1 MTYLYHI
8 DEFDIL
14 QDSKHDAVQPIEH
27 QHISIKK
34 KRATFLYLKTDKI
47 QRLNYHGGY
56 EHMIKKTINKISK
69 KMVLIAGALLLIA
82 SPLTYAQNWPTK
94 PIKLIIPFAAGGT
107 TDILGR
113 LLAQQLTKDLGQ
125 NVIVENKPG
134 AGGNIAAEFVAQSA
148 ADGYTIMLASGSM
161 LTVNP
166 NLYKKLPVNYA
177 KDFVY
182 ITNVASGP
190 MLLSVS
196 TKIPV
201 KNMAEFIAYA
211 KTKDLNFGSAGIG
224 SQVHMAAENFTYSA
238 NIPATHVPYKG
249 ESAAINDLV
258 AGQIDFMVGNLTA
271 ATGFAKNGQIK
282 PLAVTSLKRSKQLP
296 DVPTVAEAGIPGFE
310 STGWFGLIAPANTPQ
325 VITEKIYAATVKAVN
340 SEALRASLDL
350 NGLTAVVNNQKD
362 FESQVKAES
371 IVWEK
376 VIKGRNIS
384 AQ

>member
-1 MTYLYHI
+1 M
-8 DEFDIL
+8 F
-14 QDSKHDAVQPIEH
+14 KIEKYKL
-27 QHISIKK
+27 S
-34 KRATFLYLKTDKI
+34 R
-47 QRLNYHGGY
+47 RL
-56 EHMIKKTINKISK
+56 
-69 KMVLIAGALLLIA
+69 VLLAGALTLALPQLA
-82 SPLTYAQNWPTK
+82 TAQSWPTK

-125 NVIVENKPG
+125 NVIVENKGG
-134 AGGNIAAEFVAQSA
+134 AGGNIAAEFVAQSP

-166 NLYKKLPVNYA
+166 NLYKKLPVDYA

-196 TKIPV
+196 KKMPV
-201 KNMAEFIAYA
+201 KNFAEFVAYA

-224 SQVHMAAENFTYSA
+224 SQVQMAGENLTYA
-238 NIPATHVPYKG
+238 AKIPATHVPYKG

-258 AGQIDFMVGNLTA
+258 SGQIDFMVGNLTA

-282 PLAVTSLKRSKQLP
+282 PLAVTSAKRVQQLP

-310 STGWFGLIAPANTPQ
+310 STGWFGLVAPANTPNA
-325 VITEKIYAATVKAVN
+325 ITEKIYNATVKAVS
-340 SEALRASLDL
+340 SEAMKKSLDL
-350 NGLTAVVNNQKD
+350 NGLTAVVNSQKD
-362 FESQVKAES
+362 FESQVKSES
-371 IVWEK
+371 GVWEK

-384 AQ
+384 TQ

>member
-1 MTYLYHI
+1 M
-8 DEFDIL
+8 F
-14 QDSKHDAVQPIEH
+14 K
-27 QHISIKK
+27 QHISKLGKK
-34 KRATFLYLKTDKI
+34 IL
-47 QRLNYHGGY
+47 
-56 EHMIKKTINKISK
+56 
-69 KMVLIAGALLLIA
+69 LIAGSLALLA
-82 SPLTYAQNWPTK
+82 SPFASAQNWPTK
-94 PIKLIIPFAAGGT
+94 PIKLVIPFAAGGT

-134 AGGNIAAEFVAQSA
+134 AGGNIAAEYVAQSP

-166 NLYKKLPVNYA
+166 SLYKKLPVNYA

-190 MLLSVS
+190 MLVSVN
-196 TKIPV
+196 TKLPV
-201 KNMAEFIAYA
+201 KNFAEFIAYA

-224 SQVHMAAENFTYSA
+224 SQVHMAAENLTYSA

-249 ESAAINDLV
+249 ESAALNDLV

-271 ATGFAKNGQIK
+271 ATGFAKAGQIK

-296 DVPTVAEAGIPGFE
+296 DVPTVAESGMPGFE
-310 STGWFGLIAPANTPQ
+310 STGWFGLVAPANTPRA
-325 VITEKIYAATVKAVN
+325 ITDKIYAATVKAMN

-350 NGLTAVVNNQKD
+350 NGLTTVVNNQKD
-362 FESQVKAES
+362 FETQVKAETF
-371 IVWEK
+371 VWEK

>member
-1 MTYLYHI
+1 M
-8 DEFDIL
+8 FK
-14 QDSKHDAVQPIEH
+14 QS
-27 QHISIKK
+27 
-34 KRATFLYLKTDKI
+34 
-47 QRLNYHGGY
+47 
-56 EHMIKKTINKISK
+56 ISK
-69 KMVLIAGALLLIA
+69 LGKKITLIVGAFTLLA
-82 SPLTYAQNWPTK
+82 SPLAMAQNWPTK

-134 AGGNIAAEFVAQSA
+134 AGGNIAAEFVAQSP

-166 NLYKKLPVNYA
+166 SLYKRLPVNYA

-190 MLLSVS
+190 MLVSVS
-196 TKIPV
+196 TKLPV
-201 KNMAEFIAYA
+201 KTLGEFIAYA

-224 SQVHMAAENFTYSA
+224 SQVHMAAENLTYSA

-282 PLAVTSLKRSKQLP
+282 PLAVTSSKRAKQLP

-310 STGWFGLIAPANTPQ
+310 STGWFGLVAPASTPKI
-325 VITEKIYAATVKAVN
+325 ITDKIYAATVKAVN

-350 NGLTAVVNNQKD
+350 NGLTAVVNNQKE
-362 FESQVKAES
+362 FESQIKAES
-371 IVWEK
+371 AVWDK

>member
-1 MTYLYHI
+1 MLSMMKKYFRKLGGA
-8 DEFDIL
+8 IL
-14 QDSKHDAVQPIEH
+14 LV
-27 QHISIKK
+27 
-34 KRATFLYLKTDKI
+34 
-47 QRLNYHGGY
+47 
-56 EHMIKKTINKISK
+56 
-69 KMVLIAGALLLIA
+69 AGSLMMLA
-82 SPLTYAQNWPTK
+82 SPLAHAQNWPTK

-113 LLAQQLTKDLGQ
+113 LLAQQLSKDLGQ

-134 AGGNIAAEFVAQSA
+134 AGGNIAAEFVAQSP

-190 MLLSVS
+190 MLVSVNS
-196 TKIPV
+196 KLPV
-201 KNMAEFIAYA
+201 KNLAEFIAYA

-224 SQVHMAAENFTYSA
+224 SQVHMAGENLTYA
-238 NIPATHVPYKG
+238 AGIPATHVPYKG

-282 PLAVTSLKRSKQLP
+282 PLAVTSQKRSKQLP

-310 STGWFGLIAPANTPQ
+310 STGWFGLVAPANTPK
-325 VITEKIYAATVKAVN
+325 VITDKIYAATVKAVN
-340 SEALRASLDL
+340 SEAMRNSLDL

-371 IVWEK
+371 ASWEK

>member
-1 MTYLYHI
+1 M
-8 DEFDIL
+8 F
-14 QDSKHDAVQPIEH
+14 K
-27 QHISIKK
+27 QHISKLGKK
-34 KRATFLYLKTDKI
+34 FL
-47 QRLNYHGGY
+47 
-56 EHMIKKTINKISK
+56 
-69 KMVLIAGALLLIA
+69 LIAGSLALLA
-82 SPLTYAQNWPTK
+82 SPFASAQNWPTK
-94 PIKLIIPFAAGGT
+94 PIKLVIPFAAGGT

-134 AGGNIAAEFVAQSA
+134 AGGNIAAEYVAQSL

-166 NLYKKLPVNYA
+166 SLYKKLPVNYA

-190 MLLSVS
+190 MLVSVN
-196 TKIPV
+196 TKLPV
-201 KNMAEFIAYA
+201 KNFAEFIAYA

-224 SQVHMAAENFTYSA
+224 SQVHMAAENLTYSA

-249 ESAAINDLV
+249 ESAALNDLV

-271 ATGFAKNGQIK
+271 ATGFAKAGQIK

-296 DVPTVAEAGIPGFE
+296 DVPTVAESGMPGFE
-310 STGWFGLIAPANTPQ
+310 STGWFGLVAPANTPRA
-325 VITEKIYAATVKAVN
+325 ITDKIYAATVKAVN

-362 FESQVKAES
+362 FETQVKAETV
-371 IVWEK
+371 VWEK

>member
-1 MTYLYHI
+1 M
-8 DEFDIL
+8 FK
-14 QDSKHDAVQPIEH
+14 QD
-27 QHISIKK
+27 
-34 KRATFLYLKTDKI
+34 
-47 QRLNYHGGY
+47 
-56 EHMIKKTINKISK
+56 ISK
-69 KMVLIAGALLLIA
+69 LGKKFLLIAGSLALLA
-82 SPLTYAQNWPTK
+82 SPLANAQNWPTK
-94 PIKLIIPFAAGGT
+94 PIKLVIPFAAGGT

-134 AGGNIAAEFVAQSA
+134 AGGNIAAEYVAQSA

-166 NLYKKLPVNYA
+166 SLYKKLPVNYA

-196 TKIPV
+196 NKIPV
-201 KNMAEFIAYA
+201 KNIAEFIAYA

-224 SQVHMAAENFTYSA
+224 SQVHMAEENFTYTA
-238 NIPATHVPYKG
+238 GIPATHVPYKG
-249 ESAAINDLV
+249 ESAALNDLV

-271 ATGFAKNGQIK
+271 AAGFAKAGQIK

-296 DVPTVAEAGIPGFE
+296 DVPTVAESAIPGFE
-310 STGWFGLIAPANTPQ
+310 STGWFGLVAPANTPK
-325 VITEKIYAATVKAVN
+325 VITDKIYVATVKAVN
-340 SEALRASLDL
+340 SEALRTSLDL
-350 NGLTAVVNNQKD
+350 NGLTAVVNNQKE

-371 IVWEK
+371 VAWEK

>member
-1 MTYLYHI
+1 M
-8 DEFDIL
+8 FK
-14 QDSKHDAVQPIEH
+14 QS
-27 QHISIKK
+27 ISNLGKK
-34 KRATFLYLKTDKI
+34 IA
-47 QRLNYHGGY
+47 
-56 EHMIKKTINKISK
+56 
-69 KMVLIAGALLLIA
+69 LICGAITLLA
-82 SPLTYAQNWPTK
+82 SPLAMAQNWPTK

-125 NVIVENKPG
+125 NVVVENKPG

-166 NLYKKLPVNYA
+166 SLYKRLPVNYA

-190 MLLSVS
+190 MLVSVS
-196 TKIPV
+196 TKLPV
-201 KNMAEFIAYA
+201 KTLGEFIAYA

-224 SQVHMAAENFTYSA
+224 SQVHMAAENLTYSA

-282 PLAVTSLKRSKQLP
+282 PLAVTSSKRAKQLP

-310 STGWFGLIAPANTPQ
+310 STGWFGLVAPASTPKT
-325 VITEKIYAATVKAVN
+325 ITDKIYAATVKAVN

-350 NGLTAVVNNQKD
+350 NGLTAVVNNQKE

-371 IVWEK
+371 IVWDK

>member
-1 MTYLYHI
+1 MFKQSI
-8 DEFDIL
+8 
-14 QDSKHDAVQPIEH
+14 SKH
-27 QHISIKK
+27 IKK
-34 KRATFLYLKTDKI
+34 
-47 QRLNYHGGY
+47 
-56 EHMIKKTINKISK
+56 
-69 KMVLIAGALLLIA
+69 LIWVVGALVLMTSPIA
-82 SPLTYAQNWPTK
+82 YAQNWPTK
-94 PIKLIIPFAAGGT
+94 PIKLVIPFAAGGT

-113 LLAQQLTKDLGQ
+113 LLAQQLSKDLGQ

-134 AGGNIAAEFVAQSA
+134 AGGNIAAEYVAQSP

-196 TKIPV
+196 TKLPV
-201 KNMAEFIAYA
+201 KNLAEFIAYA

-224 SQVHMAAENFTYSA
+224 SQVHMAEENLTYTA
-238 NIPATHVPYKG
+238 GIPATHVPYKG
-249 ESAAINDLV
+249 ESAALNDLV

-271 ATGFAKNGQIK
+271 ATGFAKAGQIK

-296 DVPTVAEAGIPGFE
+296 DIPTVSEAGIPGFE
-310 STGWFGLIAPANTPQ
+310 STGWFGLVAPASTPKA
-325 VITEKIYAATVKAVN
+325 ITEKIYAATVKAVN
-340 SEALRASLDL
+340 SEALKTSLDL
-350 NGLTAVVNNQKD
+350 NGLTAVVNNQKE

-371 IVWEK
+371 QVWEK
-376 VIKGRNIS
+376 VIKGRNLS

>member
-1 MTYLYHI
+1 M
-8 DEFDIL
+8 F
-14 QDSKHDAVQPIEH
+14 KIEKYKF
-27 QHISIKK
+27 S
-34 KRATFLYLKTDKI
+34 R
-47 QRLNYHGGY
+47 RL
-56 EHMIKKTINKISK
+56 
-69 KMVLIAGALLLIA
+69 VLIAGV
-82 SPLTYAQNWPTK
+82 LTFAVPQLATAQSWPTK

-125 NVIVENKPG
+125 NVIVENKGG
-134 AGGNIAAEFVAQSA
+134 AGGNIAAEFVAQSP

-166 NLYKKLPVNYA
+166 NLYKKLPVNYS
-177 KDFVY
+177 KDFVN

-190 MLLSVS
+190 MMLSVS
-196 TKIPV
+196 NKTPV
-201 KNMAEFIAYA
+201 KNLNEFITYA

-224 SQVHMAAENFTYSA
+224 SQVHMAGENLTYAA

-282 PLAVTSLKRSKQLP
+282 PIAVTSAKRVKQLP
-296 DVPTVAEAGIPGFE
+296 DVPTVAESGIPGFE
-310 STGWFGLIAPANTPQ
+310 STGWFGLVAPAGTPKA
-325 VITEKIYAATVKAVN
+325 ITDKIYAATVKAVN
-340 SEALRASLDL
+340 SEAMKKSLDM
-350 NGLTAVVNNQKD
+350 NGLTPVVNTQDEFNAQI
-362 FESQVKAES
+362 KAES
-371 IVWEK
+371 ANWEK

-384 AQ
+384 TQ

>member
-1 MTYLYHI
+1 MMKKYFRKLGGA
-8 DEFDIL
+8 IL
-14 QDSKHDAVQPIEH
+14 LV
-27 QHISIKK
+27 
-34 KRATFLYLKTDKI
+34 
-47 QRLNYHGGY
+47 
-56 EHMIKKTINKISK
+56 
-69 KMVLIAGALLLIA
+69 AGSLMMLA
-82 SPLTYAQNWPTK
+82 SPLAHAQNWPTK

-113 LLAQQLTKDLGQ
+113 LLAQQLSKDLGQ

-134 AGGNIAAEFVAQSA
+134 AGGNIAAEFVAQSP

-190 MLLSVS
+190 MLVSVNS
-196 TKIPV
+196 KLPV
-201 KNMAEFIAYA
+201 KNLAEFIAYA

-224 SQVHMAAENFTYSA
+224 SQVHMAGENLTYA
-238 NIPATHVPYKG
+238 AGIPATHVPYKG

-282 PLAVTSLKRSKQLP
+282 PLAVTSQKRSKQLP

-310 STGWFGLIAPANTPQ
+310 STGWFGLVAPANTPK
-325 VITEKIYAATVKAVN
+325 VITDKIYAATVKAVN
-340 SEALRASLDL
+340 SEAMRNSLDL

-371 IVWEK
+371 ASWEK

>member
-1 MTYLYHI
+1 MFKSNYMEIVRMIRKY
-8 DEFDIL
+8 F
-14 QDSKHDAVQPIEH
+14 SKLGSV
-27 QHISIKK
+27 
-34 KRATFLYLKTDKI
+34 FLFTL
-47 QRLNYHGGY
+47 
-56 EHMIKKTINKISK
+56 
-69 KMVLIAGALLLIA
+69 GALALLT
-82 SPLTYAQNWPTK
+82 SPLANAQNWPTK

-113 LLAQQLTKDLGQ
+113 LLAQQLSKDLGQ

-134 AGGNIAAEFVAQSA
+134 AGGNIAAEFVAQSP

-190 MLLSVS
+190 MLVSVNP
-196 TKIPV
+196 KLPV
-201 KNMAEFIAYA
+201 KNLAEFIAYA

-224 SQVHMAAENFTYSA
+224 SQVHMAGENFTYSA
-238 NIPATHVPYKG
+238 GIPATHVPYKG

-310 STGWFGLIAPANTPQ
+310 STGWFGLVAPANTPK

-340 SEALRASLDL
+340 SEAMRTSLDL
-350 NGLTAVVNNQKD
+350 NGLTAVINNQKD
-362 FESQVKAES
+362 FESQVKSES
-371 IVWEK
+371 TAWEK

>member
-1 MTYLYHI
+1 MFKQAI
-8 DEFDIL
+8 
-14 QDSKHDAVQPIEH
+14 SKH
-27 QHISIKK
+27 IKK
-34 KRATFLYLKTDKI
+34 
-47 QRLNYHGGY
+47 
-56 EHMIKKTINKISK
+56 
-69 KMVLIAGALLLIA
+69 LIWVVGALVLMTSPIA
-82 SPLTYAQNWPTK
+82 YAQNWPTK
-94 PIKLIIPFAAGGT
+94 PIKLVIPFAAGGT

-113 LLAQQLTKDLGQ
+113 LLAQQLSKDLGQ

-134 AGGNIAAEFVAQSA
+134 AGGNIAAEYVAQSP

-196 TKIPV
+196 TKLPV
-201 KNMAEFIAYA
+201 KNLAEFIAYA

-224 SQVHMAAENFTYSA
+224 SQVHMAEENLTYTA
-238 NIPATHVPYKG
+238 GIPATHVPYKG
-249 ESAAINDLV
+249 ESAALNDLV

-271 ATGFAKNGQIK
+271 ATGFAKAGQIK

-296 DVPTVAEAGIPGFE
+296 DIPTVSEAGIPGFE
-310 STGWFGLIAPANTPQ
+310 STGWFGLVAPSNTPKA
-325 VITEKIYAATVKAVN
+325 ITEKIYAATVKAVN
-340 SEALRASLDL
+340 SEALKTSLDL
-350 NGLTAVVNNQKD
+350 NGLTAVVNSQKE

-371 IVWEK
+371 QVWEK
-376 VIKGRNIS
+376 VIKGRNLS

>member
-1 MTYLYHI
+1 ML
-8 DEFDIL
+8 
-14 QDSKHDAVQPIEH
+14 
-27 QHISIKK
+27 
-34 KRATFLYLKTDKI
+34 KI
-47 QRLNYHGGY
+47 QKYKLSRRL
-56 EHMIKKTINKISK
+56 
-69 KMVLIAGALLLIA
+69 VLLAGALTLALPQLA
-82 SPLTYAQNWPTK
+82 TAQSWPTK

-125 NVIVENKPG
+125 NVIVENKGG
-134 AGGNIAAEFVAQSA
+134 AGGNIAAEFVAQSP

-196 TKIPV
+196 TKLPV
-201 KNMAEFIAYA
+201 KNFGEFIAYA

-224 SQVHMAAENFTYSA
+224 SQVHMAGENLTYAA

-258 AGQIDFMVGNLTA
+258 SGQIDFMVGNLTA

-282 PLAVTSLKRSKQLP
+282 PLAVTSAKRVKQLP

-310 STGWFGLIAPANTPQ
+310 STGWFGLVAPANTPKA
-325 VITEKIYAATVKAVN
+325 ITEKIYDATVKAVN
-340 SEALRASLDL
+340 SEAMKKSLDL

-371 IVWEK
+371 ATWEK

-384 AQ
+384 TQ

>member
-1 MTYLYHI
+1 M
-8 DEFDIL
+8 F
-14 QDSKHDAVQPIEH
+14 KIEKFKF
-27 QHISIKK
+27 S
-34 KRATFLYLKTDKI
+34 R
-47 QRLNYHGGY
+47 RL
-56 EHMIKKTINKISK
+56 
-69 KMVLIAGALLLIA
+69 VLLAGALTLALPQLA
-82 SPLTYAQNWPTK
+82 TAQSWPTK

-125 NVIVENKPG
+125 NVIVENKGG
-134 AGGNIAAEFVAQSA
+134 AGGNIAAEFVAQA
-148 ADGYTIMLASGSM
+148 PADGYTIMLASGSM

-196 TKIPV
+196 TKLPV
-201 KNMAEFIAYA
+201 KNFAEFISYA

-224 SQVHMAAENFTYSA
+224 SQVHMAGENLTYAA

-258 AGQIDFMVGNLTA
+258 SGQIDFMVGNLTA

-282 PLAVTSLKRSKQLP
+282 PLAVTSSKRVKQLP

-310 STGWFGLIAPANTPQ
+310 STGWFGLVAPANTPKA
-325 VITEKIYAATVKAVN
+325 ITEKIYDATVKAVN
-340 SEALRASLDL
+340 SEAMKKSLDL
-350 NGLTAVVNNQKD
+350 NGLTAVVNNQQD
-362 FESQVKAES
+362 FDTQIKTESAT
-371 IVWEK
+371 WEK

-384 AQ
+384 TQ

>member
-1 MTYLYHI
+1 MF
-8 DEFDIL
+8 EN
-14 QDSKHDAVQPIEH
+14 
-27 QHISIKK
+27 KK
-34 KRATFLYLKTDKI
+34 YKFSR
-47 QRLNYHGGY
+47 RL
-56 EHMIKKTINKISK
+56 
-69 KMVLIAGALLLIA
+69 VLLAGALTLALPQLAIA
-82 SPLTYAQNWPTK
+82 QSWPTK

-125 NVIVENKPG
+125 NVIVENKGG
-134 AGGNIAAEFVAQSA
+134 AGGNIAAEFVAQSP

-166 NLYKKLPVNYA
+166 SLYKKLPVNYS
-177 KDFVY
+177 KDFVN

-196 TKIPV
+196 NKIPV
-201 KNMAEFIAYA
+201 KNLNEFITYA

-224 SQVHMAAENFTYSA
+224 SQVHMAAENLTYSA

-258 AGQIDFMVGNLTA
+258 SGQIDFMVGNLTA
-271 ATGFAKNGQIK
+271 ATGFAKGGQIK
-282 PLAVTSLKRSKQLP
+282 PIAVTSAKRVKQLP
-296 DVPTVAEAGIPGFE
+296 DVPTVAESGIPGFE
-310 STGWFGLIAPANTPQ
+310 STGWFGLVAPANTPK
-325 VITEKIYAATVKAVN
+325 VITDKIYEATVKAVK
-340 SEALRASLDL
+340 SEAMQKSLEL
-350 NGLTAVVNNQKD
+350 NGLSPVMNSQKD
-362 FESQVKAES
+362 FDAQIKAELAN
-371 IVWEK
+371 WEK

>member
-1 MTYLYHI
+1 M
-8 DEFDIL
+8 F
-14 QDSKHDAVQPIEH
+14 KIEKYKF
-27 QHISIKK
+27 S
-34 KRATFLYLKTDKI
+34 R
-47 QRLNYHGGY
+47 RL
-56 EHMIKKTINKISK
+56 
-69 KMVLIAGALLLIA
+69 VLIAGV
-82 SPLTYAQNWPTK
+82 LTFAVPQLATAQSWPTK

-125 NVIVENKPG
+125 NVIVENKGG
-134 AGGNIAAEFVAQSA
+134 AGGNIAAEFVAQSP

-166 NLYKKLPVNYA
+166 NLYKRLPVNYS
-177 KDFVY
+177 KDFVN

-190 MLLSVS
+190 MMLSVS
-196 TKIPV
+196 NKTPV
-201 KNMAEFIAYA
+201 KNLNEFITYA

-224 SQVHMAAENFTYSA
+224 SQVHMAGENLTYAA

-282 PLAVTSLKRSKQLP
+282 PIAVTSAKRVKQLP
-296 DVPTVAEAGIPGFE
+296 DVPTVAESGIPGFE
-310 STGWFGLIAPANTPQ
+310 STGWFGLVAPAGTPKA
-325 VITEKIYAATVKAVN
+325 ITDKIYAATVKAVN
-340 SEALRASLDL
+340 SEAMKKSLDM
-350 NGLTAVVNNQKD
+350 NGLTPVVN
-362 FESQVKAES
+362 SQDEFNAQIKAES
-371 IVWEK
+371 ANWEK

-384 AQ
+384 PR

>member
-1 MTYLYHI
+1 MF
-8 DEFDIL
+8 EN
-14 QDSKHDAVQPIEH
+14 
-27 QHISIKK
+27 KK
-34 KRATFLYLKTDKI
+34 YKFSR
-47 QRLNYHGGY
+47 RL
-56 EHMIKKTINKISK
+56 
-69 KMVLIAGALLLIA
+69 VLLAGALTLALPQLA
-82 SPLTYAQNWPTK
+82 VAQSWPTK

-125 NVIVENKPG
+125 NVIVENKGG
-134 AGGNIAAEFVAQSA
+134 AGGNIAAEFVAQSP

-166 NLYKKLPVNYA
+166 SLYKKLPVNYS
-177 KDFVY
+177 KDFVN

-201 KNMAEFIAYA
+201 KNLNEFITYA

-224 SQVHMAAENFTYSA
+224 SQVHMAAENLTYSA

-258 AGQIDFMVGNLTA
+258 SGQIDFMVGNLTA
-271 ATGFAKNGQIK
+271 ATGFAKAGQIK
-282 PLAVTSLKRSKQLP
+282 PIAVTSAKRVKQLP
-296 DVPTVAEAGIPGFE
+296 DVPTVAESGIPGFE
-310 STGWFGLIAPANTPQ
+310 STGWFGLVAPANTPK
-325 VITEKIYAATVKAVN
+325 VITDKIYDATVKAVK
-340 SEALRASLDL
+340 SEAMQKSLEL
-350 NGLTAVVNNQKD
+350 NGLSPVVNSQKD
-362 FESQVKAES
+362 FDAQIKAELAN
-371 IVWEK
+371 WEK

>member
-1 MTYLYHI
+1 M
-8 DEFDIL
+8 F
-14 QDSKHDAVQPIEH
+14 KN
-27 QHISIKK
+27 KK
-34 KRATFLYLKTDKI
+34 YNLSR
-47 QRLNYHGGY
+47 RL
-56 EHMIKKTINKISK
+56 
-69 KMVLIAGALLLIA
+69 VLLAGALTLALPQLA
-82 SPLTYAQNWPTK
+82 TAQSWPTK

-125 NVIVENKPG
+125 NVIVENKGG
-134 AGGNIAAEFVAQSA
+134 AGGNIAAELVAQSA

-166 NLYKKLPVNYA
+166 NLYKKLPVNYS
-177 KDFVY
+177 KDFVN

-196 TKIPV
+196 SKIPV
-201 KNMAEFIAYA
+201 KNLNEFITYA

-224 SQVHMAAENFTYSA
+224 SQVHMAAENLTYSA

-258 AGQIDFMVGNLTA
+258 SGQIDFMVGNLTA
-271 ATGFAKNGQIK
+271 ATGFAKAGQIK
-282 PLAVTSLKRSKQLP
+282 PIAVTSAKRVKQLP
-296 DVPTVAEAGIPGFE
+296 DVPTVAESGIPGFE
-310 STGWFGLIAPANTPQ
+310 STGWFGLVAPANTPK
-325 VITEKIYAATVKAVN
+325 VITDKIYDATVKAVK
-340 SEALRASLDL
+340 SDAMQKSLEL
-350 NGLTAVVNNQKD
+350 NGLTAIVNTQKEFD
-362 FESQVKAES
+362 AQIKAES
-371 IVWEK
+371 VNWEK

>member
-1 MTYLYHI
+1 MFRINNFKLSRR
-8 DEFDIL
+8 FIL
-14 QDSKHDAVQPIEH
+14 
-27 QHISIKK
+27 
-34 KRATFLYLKTDKI
+34 L
-47 QRLNYHGGY
+47 
-56 EHMIKKTINKISK
+56 
-69 KMVLIAGALLLIA
+69 AGALSLALPQLAIA
-82 SPLTYAQNWPTK
+82 QAWPTK
-94 PIKLIIPFAAGGT
+94 PIKLVIPFAAGGT

-125 NVIVENKPG
+125 NVIVENKGG
-134 AGGNIAAEFVAQSA
+134 AGGNIAAEFVAQA
-148 ADGYTIMLASGSM
+148 PADGYTIMLASGSM

-196 TKIPV
+196 TKLPV
-201 KNMAEFIAYA
+201 KNFGEFIAYA

-224 SQVHMAAENFTYSA
+224 SQVHMAAENLNYSA

-258 AGQIDFMVGNLTA
+258 SGQIDFMVGNLTA

-282 PLAVTSLKRSKQLP
+282 PLAVTSSKRVKQLP

-310 STGWFGLIAPANTPQ
+310 STGWFGLVAPANTPK
-325 VITEKIYAATVKAVN
+325 VITDKIYEATVKAVG
-340 SEALRASLDL
+340 SEAMKKSLDL
-350 NGLTAVVNNQKD
+350 NGLTAVVNTQKD
-362 FESQVKAES
+362 FDAQIKSESAS
-371 IVWEK
+371 WEK

-384 AQ
+384 TQ

>member
-1 MTYLYHI
+1 ML
-8 DEFDIL
+8 
-14 QDSKHDAVQPIEH
+14 
-27 QHISIKK
+27 KK
-34 KRATFLYLKTDKI
+34 FIGRIGKQFA
-47 QRLNYHGGY
+47 
-56 EHMIKKTINKISK
+56 
-69 KMVLIAGALLLIA
+69 LITGALLLLT
-82 SPLTYAQNWPTK
+82 SPISYAQNWPTK

-190 MLLSVS
+190 MLVSVS
-196 TKIPV
+196 TKLPV
-201 KNMAEFIAYA
+201 KTLGEFIAYA

-310 STGWFGLIAPANTPQ
+310 STGWFGLVAPANTPKT
-325 VITEKIYAATVKAVN
+325 ITEKIYDATVKAVN

-350 NGLTAVVNNQKD
+350 NGLTAVVNNQKE
-362 FESQVKAES
+362 FEAQVKAES
-371 IVWEK
+371 VVWEK

>member
-1 MTYLYHI
+1 M
-8 DEFDIL
+8 F
-14 QDSKHDAVQPIEH
+14 K
-27 QHISIKK
+27 QHISKLGKK
-34 KRATFLYLKTDKI
+34 IA
-47 QRLNYHGGY
+47 
-56 EHMIKKTINKISK
+56 
-69 KMVLIAGALLLIA
+69 LIAGTLALLT
-82 SPLTYAQNWPTK
+82 SPLAMAQNWPTK

-134 AGGNIAAEFVAQSA
+134 AGGNIAAEFVAQA
-148 ADGYTIMLASGSM
+148 PADGYTIMLASGSM

-166 NLYKKLPVNYA
+166 FLYKKLPVNYA

-190 MLLSVS
+190 MLVSVS
-196 TKIPV
+196 TKLPV
-201 KNMAEFIAYA
+201 KNLAEFIAYA

-224 SQVHMAAENFTYSA
+224 SQVHMAAENLTYSA

-271 ATGFAKNGQIK
+271 ATGFAKSGQIK
-282 PLAVTSLKRSKQLP
+282 PLAVTSSKRSKQLP
-296 DVPTVAEAGIPGFE
+296 DVPTVSEAGIPGFE
-310 STGWFGLIAPANTPQ
+310 STGWFGLIAPAGTPKA
-325 VITEKIYAATVKAVN
+325 ITEKIYAATVKAVS
-340 SEALRASLDL
+340 SEALKASLDL

-371 IVWEK
+371 VVWDK

>member
-1 MTYLYHI
+1 MFKL
-8 DEFDIL
+8 
-14 QDSKHDAVQPIEH
+14 
-27 QHISIKK
+27 KK
-34 KRATFLYLKTDKI
+34 
-47 QRLNYHGGY
+47 LNL
-56 EHMIKKTINKISK
+56 SRRF
-69 KMVLIAGALLLIA
+69 VLLAGALSLALPQLAIA
-82 SPLTYAQNWPTK
+82 QSWPTK

-125 NVIVENKPG
+125 NVIVENKGG
-134 AGGNIAAEFVAQSA
+134 AGGNIAAEFVAQSP

-166 NLYKKLPVNYA
+166 NLYKRLPVNYA

-196 TKIPV
+196 TKLPV
-201 KNMAEFIAYA
+201 KNFGEFIAYA

-224 SQVHMAAENFTYSA
+224 SQVHMAGENLTYAA

-258 AGQIDFMVGNLTA
+258 SGQIDFMVGNLTA

-282 PLAVTSLKRSKQLP
+282 PLAVTSAKRVKQLP

-310 STGWFGLIAPANTPQ
+310 STGWFGLVAPANTPK
-325 VITEKIYAATVKAVN
+325 VITDKIYEATVKAVG
-340 SEALRASLDL
+340 SEAMRKSLDL
-350 NGLTAVVNNQKD
+350 NGLTAVVNTQKD
-362 FESQVKAES
+362 FDAQVKAES
-371 IVWEK
+371 VVWEK

-384 AQ
+384 TQ

>member
-1 MTYLYHI
+1 ML
-8 DEFDIL
+8 
-14 QDSKHDAVQPIEH
+14 
-27 QHISIKK
+27 KK
-34 KRATFLYLKTDKI
+34 FIGRIGKQFA
-47 QRLNYHGGY
+47 
-56 EHMIKKTINKISK
+56 
-69 KMVLIAGALLLIA
+69 LITGALLLLA
-82 SPLTYAQNWPTK
+82 SPLSYAQNWPTK

-190 MLLSVS
+190 MLVSVS
-196 TKIPV
+196 TKLPV
-201 KNMAEFIAYA
+201 KTLGEFIAYA

-310 STGWFGLIAPANTPQ
+310 STGWFGLVAPANTPKT
-325 VITEKIYAATVKAVN
+325 ITEKIYDATVKAVN

-350 NGLTAVVNNQKD
+350 NGLTAVVNNQKE
-362 FESQVKAES
+362 FEAQVKAES
-371 IVWEK
+371 VVWEK

>member
-1 MTYLYHI
+1 MF
-8 DEFDIL
+8 EN
-14 QDSKHDAVQPIEH
+14 
-27 QHISIKK
+27 KK
-34 KRATFLYLKTDKI
+34 YKFSR
-47 QRLNYHGGY
+47 RL
-56 EHMIKKTINKISK
+56 
-69 KMVLIAGALLLIA
+69 VLLAGALTLALPQLA
-82 SPLTYAQNWPTK
+82 AAQSWPTK

-125 NVIVENKPG
+125 NVIVENKGG

-166 NLYKKLPVNYA
+166 SLYKKLPVNYS
-177 KDFVY
+177 KDFVN

-196 TKIPV
+196 SKIPV
-201 KNMAEFIAYA
+201 KNLNEFITYA

-224 SQVHMAAENFTYSA
+224 SQVHMAAENLTYSA

-258 AGQIDFMVGNLTA
+258 SGQIDFMVGNLTA
-271 ATGFAKNGQIK
+271 ATGFAKAGQIK
-282 PLAVTSLKRSKQLP
+282 PIAVTSAKRVKQLP
-296 DVPTVAEAGIPGFE
+296 DVPTVAESGIPGFE
-310 STGWFGLIAPANTPQ
+310 STGWFGLVAPANTPK
-325 VITEKIYAATVKAVN
+325 VITDKIYDATVKAVK
-340 SEALRASLDL
+340 SEAMQKSLEL
-350 NGLTAVVNNQKD
+350 NGLSPVVNSQKD
-362 FESQVKAES
+362 FDAQIKAELTN
-371 IVWEK
+371 WEK

-384 AQ
+384 TQ

>member
-1 MTYLYHI
+1 M
-8 DEFDIL
+8 FK
-14 QDSKHDAVQPIEH
+14 QD
-27 QHISIKK
+27 
-34 KRATFLYLKTDKI
+34 
-47 QRLNYHGGY
+47 
-56 EHMIKKTINKISK
+56 ISK
-69 KMVLIAGALLLIA
+69 LGKKFLLIAGSLALLA
-82 SPLTYAQNWPTK
+82 SPFASAQNWPTK
-94 PIKLIIPFAAGGT
+94 PIKLVIPFAAGGT

-134 AGGNIAAEFVAQSA
+134 AGGNIAAEYVAQSL

-166 NLYKKLPVNYA
+166 SLYKKLPVNYA

-190 MLLSVS
+190 MLVSVN
-196 TKIPV
+196 TKLPV
-201 KNMAEFIAYA
+201 KNFAEFIAYA

-224 SQVHMAAENFTYSA
+224 SQVHMAAENLTYSA

-249 ESAAINDLV
+249 ESAALNDLV

-271 ATGFAKNGQIK
+271 ATGFAKAGQIK

-296 DVPTVAEAGIPGFE
+296 DVPTVAESGMPGFE
-310 STGWFGLIAPANTPQ
+310 STGWFGLVAPANTPRA
-325 VITEKIYAATVKAVN
+325 ITDKIYAATVKAVN

-362 FESQVKAES
+362 FETQVKAETV
-371 IVWEK
+371 VWEK

>member
-1 MTYLYHI
+1 
-8 DEFDIL
+8 
-14 QDSKHDAVQPIEH
+14 
-27 QHISIKK
+27 
-34 KRATFLYLKTDKI
+34 
-47 QRLNYHGGY
+47 
-56 EHMIKKTINKISK
+56 
-69 KMVLIAGALLLIA
+69 
-82 SPLTYAQNWPTK
+82 
-94 PIKLIIPFAAGGT
+94 
-107 TDILGR
+107 
-113 LLAQQLTKDLGQ
+113 
-125 NVIVENKPG
+125 
-134 AGGNIAAEFVAQSA
+134 
-148 ADGYTIMLASGSM
+148 M

-190 MLLSVS
+190 MLVSVS
-196 TKIPV
+196 TKLPV
-201 KNMAEFIAYA
+201 KTLGEFIAYA

-310 STGWFGLIAPANTPQ
+310 STGWFGLVAPANTPKT
-325 VITEKIYAATVKAVN
+325 ITEKIYDATVKAVN

-350 NGLTAVVNNQKD
+350 NGLTAVVNNQKE
-362 FESQVKAES
+362 FEAQVKAES
-371 IVWEK
+371 VVWEK